1 MSVLMTVNDGALTVE
16 EALRHSLLDNAAS
29 RWLSELVDRELL
41 RQYAASQSIFIG
53 DEELQ
58 RAADAMRYD
67 RGLTTSAQTLEWV
80 SAHGQTLES
89 AQAELEA
96 LLRRNRIA
104 GSIPESEIESF
115 YGERAADLEH
125 VLLFSIR
132 VASEA
137 EAEALLRRLKA
148 GEQFPALAAAHS
160 VDPVT
165 RAAGGWVGKLR
176 RGEMAPEI
184 ADAVFRAAPG
194 SLVGPLLTARGY
206 NLFLV
211 AGRRTPELDEERI
224 AIRWM
229 LFDELLTRLRGAARI
244 AYPPLD
250 GPGEV

>member
-1 MSVLMTVNDGALTVE
+1 MSVLVTVNGEALTVE
-16 EALRHSLLDNAAS
+16 EALRHSLLESGAS
-29 RWLSELVDRELL
+29 RWLADLIDRELL
-41 RQYAASQSIFIG
+41 RQYAESQAIAVS

-58 RAADAMRYD
+58 RAADEMRYD
-67 RGLTTSAQTLEWV
+67 RGLKSSAQALEWV

-89 AQAELEA
+89 AQSEIEA

-115 YGERAADLEH
+115 YRERAADLEH

-137 EAEALLRRLKA
+137 EAEALLQRLRG

-160 VDPVT
+160 ADFAT

-176 RGEMAPEI
+176 RAELAPEI
-184 ADAVFRAAPG
+184 ADAVFGVEPG
-194 SLVGPLLTARGY
+194 SIAGPIRTAKGY

-211 AGRRTPELDEERI
+211 AARRTPTLDEERNG
-224 AIRWM
+224 IRWM
-229 LFDELLTRLRGAARI
+229 LFDELLTRLRSEARI
-244 AYPPLD
+244 AYPALAA
-250 GPGEV
+250 PGEV